1 METGDPDD
9 FLTLLL
15 LLGHPRVD
23 LKAVTVTPGAA
34 DQIGLVR
41 RALTWFGRDMPVGAF
56 DINHPKSCVSAW
68 HFRTYG
74 NAPPSR
80 DAEPAP
86 ELLRRICDA
95 RTTLLTG
102 GPPKNLG
109 GALAL
114 PGFTLGCWVG
124 QGGFAGEGVVPQER
138 QLPKFKGR
146 AACPSFNFDG
156 APKAARNA
164 LDSPAIALRRI
175 VSKNICHG
183 VIYDSAMHEIIG
195 AARHGSQSLELIW
208 RGMDAYLRRHPAGKK
223 LHDPFAA
230 CCAIDPAIGTWA
242 EVAMVRERDGWRAL
256 PATDSHTWVITD
268 YDRARF
274 LEVLTAH

>member
-15 LLGHPRVD
+15 LLGHPRVN

-41 RALTWFGRDMPVGAF
+41 RALTWFGRDIPVGAF
-56 DINHPKSCVSAW
+56 DINHLKSCVSAW
-68 HFRTYG
+68 HFRTFG
-74 NAPPSR
+74 KVPPSR

-86 ELLRRICDA
+86 ELLRRVCDA
-95 RTTLLTG
+95 KTTLLTG

-124 QGGFAGEGVVPQER
+124 QGGFAGEGVVPEER
-138 QLPKFKGR
+138 QLPKFKGQTS
-146 AACPSFNFDG
+146 CPSFNFDG
-156 APKAARNA
+156 ALKAARDA
-164 LDSPAIALRRI
+164 LASPAIALRRI

-183 VIYDSAMHEIIG
+183 VIYDSELHEIIG
-195 AARHGSQSLELIW
+195 AARHGSQSLQLIW
-208 RGMDAYLRRHPAGKK
+208 QGMDAYLRRHRAGKK

-242 EVAMVRERDGWRAL
+242 EVEMVRERDGWRAL
-256 PATDSHTWVITD
+256 PATDSRTWVITD